1 MRVLL
6 AGGSG
11 NVGQNLVPILE
22 SKGHEVWVLTR
33 HPKNENDV
41 FWNPSKNEIS
51 SQLSTSI
58 DAVIN
63 LNGFS
68 VSNRW
73 TEKNK
78 MAMRDSR
85 VQSNDTLVQWFERNN
100 IIPKVWINAS
110 AIGIYPSL
118 PTVQDE
124 NSPQGK
130 GFLAELCQEW
140 ESFQSKLSNDTRTVI
155 LRIGIVLHAHSGALP
170 TLKIPFQFGL
180 GSAIGDGKQYMSW
193 IDMSDLCNM
202 ILFVL
207 ENNISGAVNA
217 VSPEPVTNYDFSK
230 TLAQVMHRPFWAPA
244 VPGFIIRLVM
254 GEMASMVLNSHR
266 ISSQKIISQG
276 FEFHHPTLLSSLQ
289 HQFQS

>member
-1 MRVLL
+1 MRILL

-33 HPKNENDV
+33 NPKQERDIH
-41 FWNPSKNEIS
+41 WNPSKNEIS
-51 SQLSTSI
+51 SSLTLPI

-78 MAMRDSR
+78 KTMRDSR
-85 VQSNDTLVQWFERNN
+85 VEANNTLVNWFKKAEQN
-100 IIPKVWINAS
+100 PKVWINAS
-110 AIGIYPSL
+110 AIGIYPSQSHL
-118 PTVQDE
+118 QDE

-140 ESFQSKLSNDTRTVI
+140 EAFQTQLSPEIRKVI
-155 LRIGIVLHAHSGALP
+155 LRIGIVLHGESGALP

-180 GSAIGDGKQYMSW
+180 GSAIGNGQQYMSW
-193 IDMSDLCNM
+193 IDMDDLCNM
-202 ILFVL
+202 IAFAL
-207 ENNISGAVNA
+207 ENNVSGPVNA
-217 VSPEPVTNYDFSK
+217 VAPEPVTNSDFSK
-230 TLAQVMHRPFWAPA
+230 TLAKAMHRPYWAPKVPAFA
-244 VPGFIIRLVM
+244 VRLLM

-266 ISSQKIISQG
+266 ISSKKITSLG
-276 FEFHHPTLLSSLQ
+276 FEFSYPTLESSLQ
-289 HQFQS
+289 HQLKK